1 MYYIDLYGYDSL
13 FKDSSSELKTKLK
26 KTRVEFLLLQSDQ
39 SVALR
44 MDPED
49 NKKKSILLRLI
60 PCGNQKAEGLLPVRQ
75 TIADSGWTYSHDLG
89 RLHLQHT
96 FSDQV
101 TTSYYENVTQDNIA
115 EYLQKAI
122 DEDNDII
129 FTTSRSSCGRV

>member
-1 MYYIDLYGYDSL
+1 
-13 FKDSSSELKTKLK
+13 
-26 KTRVEFLLLQSDQ
+26 
-39 SVALR
+39 

-49 NKKKSILLRLI
+49 NREQKHPSAPD
-60 PCGNQKAEGLLPVRQ
+60 PCGNQKLKVCFLYAK

-129 FTTSRSSCGRV
+129 FTTSPIFLRESLKAALDTRR

>member
-1 MYYIDLYGYDSL
+1 
-13 FKDSSSELKTKLK
+13 SSSELKTKLK
-26 KTRVEFLLLQSDQ
+26 KTRDEFLLLQSDQ

-60 PCGNQKAEGLLPVRQ
+60 PVGTKKLKVCFLYAK

-129 FTTSRSSCGRV
+129 FTTSPIFLRESLKAALDHPEVKI